1 MSKIDIGLKR
11 AKLTDRQIDVLEGI
25 SLRKSIKLIAFGL
38 GISESAVNQHI
49 KTLKSNLSATSLAEL
64 AEVYRSISE
73 GCGPSTYRK
82 AASRKKHLPE
92 RPITLDL
99 DQQVDSPS
107 VIAFHEPLSYEI
119 RPPWETVLARDVGPG
134 VLNGVNATWV
144 RGAAIVLIAAG
155 LLATIMIGLGVAQG
169 VTTALESVQADSLS
183 QN

>member
-1 MSKIDIGLKR
+1 MSKMDIGLKG
-11 AKLTDRQIDVLEGI
+11 AKLTVRQLDVLERI
-25 SLRKSIKLIAFGL
+25 SLRQSIKLIAFDL

-49 KTLKSNLSATSLAEL
+49 KALKSNHSATNLAEL
-64 AEVYRSISE
+64 SEVYRSISE
-73 GCGPSTYRK
+73 SCGPSTYRK
-82 AASRKKHLPE
+82 TASRKKHLPE
-92 RPITLDL
+92 SAITLDL
-99 DQQVDSPS
+99 HHQVDSPP

-119 RPPWETVLARDVGPG
+119 RPPWEKMLERDVGPG

-144 RGAAIVLIAAG
+144 RGAAIVLIAVG